1 MASKSA
7 AGMTVRVLDKDGK
20 EITSFHDRPPRDERH
35 ISADLEKALL
45 AFREEFPDA
54 RFIDVEFT
62 GKRLVRSG
70 DRATASTPP

>member
-1 MASKSA
+1 MGAKPA
-7 AGMTVRVLDKDGK
+7 VGMTVRVLDKDGT
-20 EITSFHDRPPRDERH
+20 EMASFHDRPPKDKRH

-62 GKRLVRSG
+62 GRGSARNGS
-70 DRATASTPP
+70 RATVSSSM